1 MLRARR
7 LWLRL
12 QSLIDR
18 KQNDRLLD
26 DELQFHLDQ
35 QIAENLAAGMSKD
48 EARYAAMR
56 SFGNPTFL
64 KEETR
69 ESWGWIWLEQFA
81 QDVRYGARSL
91 AKNPGFT
98 IVAVF
103 AVALGIGV
111 NAGIF
116 SVLNGVALKLLP
128 VPAADQIV
136 SIDELFSGKVHR
148 NVHGEPG
155 LFSFSEYK
163 HYRDNNRVFSG
174 LLAYA
179 PFIGEVPLGG
189 ETPKPLIGASTS
201 CNFFDVLQEH
211 PTLGRPF
218 LETDCSAPGANPVAV
233 MSDELWRTQFA
244 ADPNILGKTISLNR
258 TKFTV
263 IGVAASGFRGLDP
276 WPSQFW
282 VPLTMQ
288 EALEPGRDLLPED
301 NTGWLA
307 ILGRIRPGISL
318 DEVRANLTV
327 IAATLD
333 RQYPERITKLV
344 IHRATFLGRSE
355 ERSVAFGI
363 GGIVL
368 AAVGLVLLL
377 ACANVANL
385 LLARAS
391 ARQKE
396 ITIRRSIGGSR
407 SRIVRQLLTESLLI
421 AFLGG
426 TLGSLMVFWSIG
438 GIAHYLLSHLPREAP
453 ALMWDVRPDLHVWGY
468 SLLLT
473 AVTGIVFG
481 LAPALHATRQDL
493 SSALKGDSAIFFCK
507 TAGGR
512 RRRFLRGSP
521 RGTLR
526 GSTLRA
532 TLVGV
537 QAAVCMVLLIAAGL
551 LMRGLYTA
559 QVADPGF
566 EMKGIVQARFD
577 LSSAQGYNPQ
587 RAQSFQRD
595 LIARIKSLPA
605 IDQVEQARVTPLGD
619 QFLGTEF
626 TLSTETDPRQIEFNV
641 VSPRFFSMLGMPIV
655 RGRTFTDIETK
666 TDAGVLVVTESTAR
680 QLWPG
685 KDPIGQ
691 TLRDDEKKQY
701 QVVGVVRD
709 SQASHFGHSDGIFA
723 YMPAGP
729 QEQLTAQILIRTANT
744 SAATINAIREAARAT
759 DPDLIVD
766 VSNLE
771 ENLEIWRA
779 PSRIVAALSGVLG
792 ALALL
797 LAAIGVHGVVSYG
810 VSQRIREIG
819 IRLALGANRHE
830 MVNLVLRQA
839 MRPVIIGGA
848 IGILIA
854 AAVSQVLAGVLYG
867 IGTHDPIAFIGVPIF
882 LLAIAFLS
890 SYLPARR
897 ASRLDPTAALRHE

>member
-1 MLRARR
+1 MLWIHRI
-7 LWLRL
+7 WLRL
-12 QSLIDR
+12 QSLFAR
-18 KQNDRLLD
+18 ERNDLQLD
-26 DELQFHLDQ
+26 EELQFHLDQ
-35 QIAENLAAGMSKD
+35 QIAENIAAGMSKD
-48 EARYAAMR
+48 EARFAAMR
-56 SFGNPTFL
+56 IFGNPTAL

-69 ESWGWIWLEQFA
+69 DTWGWIWLEQFA
-81 QDVRYGARSL
+81 QDLRYGARSL
-91 AKNPGFT
+91 ARNPVFT
-98 IVAVF
+98 LVAVF

-111 NAGIF
+111 NSGIF

-155 LFSFSEYK
+155 LFSYAEYK
-163 HYRDNNRVFSG
+163 FYRENNRVFSG
-174 LLAYA
+174 LLAYS

-189 ETPKPLIGASTS
+189 EIPKPLIGASAS
-201 CNFFDVLQEH
+201 CNFFEVLQER
-211 PTLGRPF
+211 PALGRPF
-218 LETDCSAPGANPVAV
+218 VESDCTASHANPVAV
-233 MSDELWRTQFA
+233 VSDELWRTQFA

-258 TKFTV
+258 TKFIV
-263 IGVAASGFRGLDP
+263 IGVAAHGFKGLDP

-288 EALEPGRDLLPED
+288 EALEPGRDLLSDPD
-301 NTGWLA
+301 TSWLA
-307 ILGRIRPGISL
+307 ILGRIHPGVSL
-318 DEVRANLTV
+318 DEVRANLAV
-327 IAATLD
+327 LAATLD
-333 RQYPERITKLV
+333 QQYPGRTTKLIV
-344 IHRATFLGRSE
+344 HRATFLGRSE
-355 ERSVAFGI
+355 ERSAALGI

-391 ARQKE
+391 ARQRE

-426 TLGSLMVFWSIG
+426 ALGSVIVFWSLD
-438 GIAHYLLSHLPREAP
+438 GIAHYLLSHLPHGVP
-453 ALMWDVRPDLHVWGY
+453 QLMWNVSPDLHVWAY
-468 SLLLT
+468 SLVLT

-493 SSALKGDSAIFFCK
+493 SAALKGDTSLLGK
-507 TAGGR
+507 TASGGK
-512 RRRFLRGSP
+512 
-521 RGTLR
+521 
-526 GSTLRA
+526 LRA

-551 LMRGLYTA
+551 LMRGLYTT

-566 EMKGIVQARFD
+566 EMKGILQARFD
-577 LSSAQGYNPQ
+577 LSSAQGYDPH
-587 RAQSFQRD
+587 RAQTFQRE
-595 LIARIKSLPA
+595 LISRIKSLPGV
-605 IDQVEQARVTPLGD
+605 DQVEQARVTPLSD

-626 TLSTETDPRQIEFNV
+626 TLSGETDPRQIEFNV
-641 VSPRFFSMLGMPIV
+641 VSPGFFAMLDMPIV
-655 RGRTFTDIETK
+655 RGRTFTDIETRS
-666 TDAGVLVVTESTAR
+666 DAGVLVVTESTAR

-685 KDPIGQ
+685 KDAVGQ
-691 TLRDDEKKQY
+691 TLRGDEKKQF

-709 SQASHFGHSDGIFA
+709 SQASHFGHSDRMFV

-729 QEQLTAQILIRTANT
+729 SEQLTAQILAHTAN
-744 SAATINAIREAARAT
+744 AATTTINEIRDAARAT

-766 VSNLE
+766 VSKLEDNLE
-771 ENLEIWRA
+771 LWRT

-810 VSQRIREIG
+810 VSQRLREIG
-819 IRLALGANRHE
+819 IRLALGADSRN
-830 MVNLVLRQA
+830 VIALVLREA
-839 MRPVIIGGA
+839 MRPFIVGG
-848 IGILIA
+848 IVGIALA

-897 ASRLDPTAALRHE
+897 ASRLDPTTALRHE